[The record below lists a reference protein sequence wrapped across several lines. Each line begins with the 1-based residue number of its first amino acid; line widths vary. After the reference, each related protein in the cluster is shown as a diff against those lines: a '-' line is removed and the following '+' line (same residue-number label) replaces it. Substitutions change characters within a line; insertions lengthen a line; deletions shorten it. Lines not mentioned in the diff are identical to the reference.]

1 MQNDLYDAGIRGNW
15 TKEENLHLTLAFI
28 GEYPDPDRVME
39 ILESVSFDPIP
50 LSITG
55 IGSFGDLWWAGIS
68 ESEELNT
75 AVRRIRHAL
84 ADAGIPFDRKK
95 FRPHVTLLRNAS
107 AAVFPQIEIPD
118 VSMQVS
124 EISLMRSERGKH
136 GMKYT
141 EVQSFEADFPAAD
154 QMIFLRFI

>member
-1 MQNDLYDAGIRGNW
+1 MKDALITMQNDLYDAGIRGKW

-28 GEYPDPDRVME
+28 GEYPDPEQLTE

-50 LSITG
+50 LSVTS

-95 FRPHVTLLRNAS
+95 FRPHVTLLRKAS
-107 AAVFPQIEIPD
+107 VPVIPD
-118 VSMQVS
+118 IPISNAEMIAES
-124 EISLMRSERGKH
+124 ISLMSSQQVKNGVL
-136 GMKYT
+136 YT
-141 EVQSFEADFPAAD
+141 EISAITSE
-154 QMIFLRFI
+154 